1 MAIRVKRTTQ
11 PFSSSKTRQPLSRRW
26 LWGWAIILIA
36 LGIWAAFFDFPS
48 AYNRLARSSA
58 LPIPTW
64 EARPFRLGLDL
75 LGGSELVYEADLAGI
90 PAAERSAALE
100 GVRDVVERRVNAL
113 GVSEPVV
120 QSVRTGGT
128 YRVIAQLAGVRDVN
142 EAIQEIGETPI
153 LEFKEQPV
161 VGAAGDTANPEVV
174 AALQKISDIEGRV
187 RADRTITL
195 DALAEAFDL
204 EVTELGF
211 MSKWG
216 AYPELWNWADTH
228 RVGERNTEAITGSDG
243 WHFITVTD
251 ARKGSPEI
259 EARHILVCYQGA
271 RACERDTSKED
282 ARKQIEDL
290 KARATPQ
297 NFVELAKQHSTEP
310 GAAESGGALGWFGPG
325 RMVRPFEEAVFAER
339 VGTISDVVETEFGFH
354 LIYKINERALKEY
367 AIRDLA
373 VLNPAVAAPGGWAN
387 TSLSGKHLVRAQ
399 TEFDQ
404 TAGTP
409 LVALKFN
416 DEGKALF
423 GEITARNVG
432 KQVAI
437 FLDGGIISAPVVQ
450 QEIRGGEA
458 VIQGTFNIQEAKQLA
473 QRLNAGALPVPI
485 KLLSQQTVGATLGQ
499 ESLQKS
505 LLAGL
510 IGFALVALFMI
521 LYYRI
526 PGLLSVIALGLY
538 VAFVLALFK
547 LIPVTLTLAGLA
559 GFIMTMGMAVDANVL
574 IFERLKEELKAGRS
588 LANAIDEGFKRAW
601 TSIRDG
607 NLTTIIAALILF
619 WFSSSVI
626 KGFALTLFIG
636 VLLSMFSAI
645 AVTRIF
651 LQLVATWRWKR
662 HLGWFATGIKSDP
675 HRNSPTT

>member
-1 MAIRVKRTTQ
+1 MAIRVKRTNQ
-11 PFSSSKTRQPLSRRW
+11 PFSSPKTRKPLSRPW
-26 LWGWAIILIA
+26 LWGWAILLLA
-36 LGIWAAFFDFPS
+36 LGIWATFFDFSS
-48 AYNRLARSSA
+48 AYNRLVQWSA
-58 LPIPTW
+58 LPVPTW

-75 LGGSELVYEADLAGI
+75 LGGSELVYEADLTSI
-90 PAAERSAALE
+90 PSSGRSAALE

-153 LEFKEQPV
+153 LEFKERPE
-161 VGAAGDTANPEVV
+161 VGAEGETGNPEV
-174 AALQKISDIEGRV
+174 AAAQKKVSDIEARL

-195 DALAEAFDL
+195 DALAEAFGL
-204 EVTELGF
+204 KVAELGF
-211 MSKWG
+211 MAKWG

-228 RVGERNTEAITGSDG
+228 RVGERNIEAITASDG

-251 ARKGSPEI
+251 ARQGNQEI
-259 EARHILVCYQGA
+259 EARHILICYQGA

-290 KARATPQ
+290 KTQATSQ
-297 NFVELAKQHSTEP
+297 NFVELAKQYSTEP
-310 GAAESGGALGWFGPG
+310 GASEGGGSLGWFGPG
-325 RMVRPFEEAVFAER
+325 RMVQPFEDAVFAQR
-339 VGTISDVVETEFGFH
+339 VRTISDIVETEFGFH
-354 LIYKINERALKEY
+354 LIYKMNERTLKDY

-373 VLNPAVAAPGGWAN
+373 ITNPAVAAPGGWVN
-387 TSLSGKHLVRAQ
+387 TALSGKHLLRAQ
-399 TEFDQ
+399 TEFDPN
-404 TAGTP
+404 TGTP

-416 DEGKALF
+416 DEGKDLF

-458 VIQGTFNIQEAKQLA
+458 VIQGNFNVQEAKQLS

-510 IGFALVALFMI
+510 IGFAFVALFMI

-526 PGLLSVIALGLY
+526 PGVLAVLALGLY
-538 VAFVLALFK
+538 AAFVLALFK
-547 LIPVTLTLAGLA
+547 LIPVTLTLAGIA
-559 GFIMTMGMAVDANVL
+559 GFIMTIGMAVDANVL
-574 IFERLKEELKAGRS
+574 IFERMKEELHAGRS

-607 NLTTIIAALILF
+607 NFTTIIAALILF

-626 KGFALTLFIG
+626 KGFALTLLIG

-645 AVTRIF
+645 AVTRVF
-651 LQLVATWRWKR
+651 LQLVATWRWKNR
-662 HLGWFATGIKSDP
+662 LGWFTAGVKNAP
-675 HRNSPTT
+675 REKLPTL